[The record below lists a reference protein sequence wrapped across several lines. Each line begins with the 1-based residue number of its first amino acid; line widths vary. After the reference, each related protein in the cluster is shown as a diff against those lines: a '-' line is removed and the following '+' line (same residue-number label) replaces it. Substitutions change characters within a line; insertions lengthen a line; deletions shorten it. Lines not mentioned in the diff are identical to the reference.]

1 MKCYS
6 HSHYRYTLQFIYFIV
21 KNNKGE
27 KGTGGGRG
35 TYLTSALFKWEAT
48 TLSTPPDTLDP
59 SPLLYEDS
67 KELAKNLKAKLDKL
81 DAN

>member
-21 KNNKGE
+21 KKNKGG

-48 TLSTPPDTLDP
+48 NLSTPPDTLDP
-59 SPLLYEDS
+59 PPPPTIRGLKRVGKKLKS
-67 KELAKNLKAKLDKL
+67 KT
-81 DAN
+81 